1 MITNKVSRSSF
12 FLVFTVVYICF
23 LIDLV
28 IGNVITIDDLF
39 GILDFKFLKNCMFY
53 TFFCGIVIKQSIAI
67 ALSSRSD
74 YYGSVENLDELT
86 ETVLLKIRII
96 RVNSIIVCLYALSY
110 IIGNI
115 TIDIYYSKS
124 NSVCSLV
131 FNLYIDFIILFS
143 ALYNLKPDRL
153 LFLYEAVALTFNEF
167 NVVYKVRLI
176 SKNINSITNFLANS
190 NSDAINDAI
199 INVKSTSIFKNSKN
213 NKRYINLNVSKAL
226 SNDDLKNI
234 KKEETYNILILNPFV
249 SMNNIN
255 NNATS
260 ERKSQYI
267 NSVDDSNTSIS
278 SNSLLDKTNFSED
291 TTINYK
297 NEVMSNFVLG
307 KIIN

>member
-1 MITNKVSRSSF
+1 MSRSSF

-28 IGNVITIDDLF
+28 IGNVITINDLF
-39 GILDFKFLKNCMFY
+39 GILDFKFLKNCVFY
-53 TFFCGIVIKQSIAI
+53 TFFCGIVIKQSITI
-67 ALSSRSD
+67 ALSSRSE

-96 RVNSIIVCLYALSY
+96 RVNSILVCLYTLSY

-115 TIDIYYSKS
+115 SIDIYYSHS

-143 ALYNLKPDRL
+143 ALYNLKPNRL

-176 SKNINSITNFLANS
+176 SKNIDSISNFLANTNTDS
-190 NSDAINDAI
+190 TNDSFMNI
-199 INVKSTSIFKNSKN
+199 KSISIVKNLKN
-213 NKRYINLNVSKAL
+213 NKRCINLNISKEL
-226 SNDDLKNI
+226 SNEDLKNI
-234 KKEETYNILILNPFV
+234 KKEETYNILILNPFI
-249 SMNNIN
+249 SMNNIKSD
-255 NNATS
+255 T
-260 ERKSQYI
+260 KSQFI
-267 NSVDDSNTSIS
+267 NSVNDCNTSIS
-278 SNSLLDKTNFSED
+278 SNSLLDKSNLSED
-291 TTINYK
+291 TTFNYK
-297 NEVMSNFVLG
+297 NQVMSNLVLG

>member
-1 MITNKVSRSSF
+1 MSRSSF

-28 IGNVITIDDLF
+28 IGNVITINDLF
-39 GILDFKFLKNCMFY
+39 GILDFKFLKNCVFY
-53 TFFCGIVIKQSIAI
+53 TFFCGIVIKQSIVI
-67 ALSSRSD
+67 ALSSRSE

-96 RVNSIIVCLYALSY
+96 RVNSILVCLYTLSY

-115 TIDIYYSKS
+115 SIDIYYSHS

-143 ALYNLKPDRL
+143 ALYNLKPNRL

-176 SKNINSITNFLANS
+176 SKNIDSISNFLANTNTDS
-190 NSDAINDAI
+190 TNDSFM
-199 INVKSTSIFKNSKN
+199 NNKSTSIVKNLKN
-213 NKRYINLNVSKAL
+213 NKRCINLNISKAL
-226 SNDDLKNI
+226 SNEDLKNI

-249 SMNNIN
+249 SMNNIKSY
-255 NNATS
+255 T
-260 ERKSQYI
+260 KSQFI
-267 NSVDDSNTSIS
+267 NSVNDCNTSIS
-278 SNSLLDKTNFSED
+278 SNSLLDKSILSED
-291 TTINYK
+291 TTFNYK
-297 NEVMSNFVLG
+297 NQVMSNLVLG